1 MLILRNSRLIKELTE
16 GFDAQYGDVLIDGAY
31 IADIKPVGHVFEHTF
46 EQGQVPGQETEPAYE
61 ELDLQ
66 GKTLIPG
73 LFEMHAHLYG
83 YIYNPYE
90 LQAMSAGKIT
100 FGAYSF
106 AKAYLD
112 AGYTTIRDCGSS
124 YNCVAAI
131 RDAIN
136 EGIIPGPRL
145 ISSGLIITPTET
157 GNDTFSD
164 LYYEAD
170 GPDEVRKACRT
181 ELQKGNDYIKI
192 MVSGAFMNEGGNPGV
207 QIAEFEEVKAAVDAA
222 KMKETYVAAH
232 CHSTESIK
240 TAIRAGVRTVEHG
253 TYLDDE
259 VIEMLRGRDDCFL
272 IPTGAIG
279 LYCLDEA
286 NTDVSDELLEKSKE
300 CSAVEIAN
308 INKAY
313 EAGLKLGFGSDIDL
327 QAFQAVPGYEFIARK
342 EYFSFHDL
350 DILLQATKYSA
361 EIAGL
366 GNMLGT
372 VKAGKLADLIVV
384 DGNPDEDIYVMA
396 KPMTHVFRDGKRYK

>member
-1 MLILRNSRLIKELTE
+1 MIVLRNCRLVAKLTE
-16 GFDAQYGDVLIDGAY
+16 GYDRQYGDVLIDGSY
-31 IADIKPVGHVFEHTF
+31 IADIRSVGHVFDGT
-46 EQGQVPGQETEPAYE
+46 PE
-61 ELDLQ
+61 ELDLE

-90 LQAMSAGKIT
+90 LQAMNAGKIT

-106 AKAYLD
+106 AKAYFD

-136 EGIIPGPRL
+136 EGIIQGPRL

-170 GPDEVRKACRT
+170 GPEEVRKACRT
-181 ELQKGNDYIKI
+181 ELQKGNDFIKM
-192 MVSGAFMNEGGNPGV
+192 MVSGAFMNEGGDPGI
-207 QIAEFEEVKAAVDAA
+207 QIAEFDEVKAAVDAA
-222 KMKETYVAAH
+222 KRKGTYVAAH
-232 CHSTESIK
+232 CHGTESIK
-240 TAIRAGVRTVEHG
+240 MAIRAGVRTVEHG
-253 TYLDDE
+253 TYLDNE
-259 VIEMLRGRDDCFL
+259 VIDMLKGREDCFL
-272 IPTGAIG
+272 VPTGAIG
-279 LYCLDEA
+279 LYCLDES
-286 NTDVSDELLEKSKE
+286 NTDVSAALLEKSKQ
-300 CSAVEIAN
+300 CAKIEIAN

-327 QAFQAVPGYEFIARK
+327 EAFLAVPGYEFVARK
-342 EYFSFHDL
+342 EYYSFRDM
-350 DILLQATKYSA
+350 DILLQATKNSA

-366 GNMLGT
+366 GDKLGT
-372 VKAGKLADLIVV
+372 VKIGKLADLIVI
-384 DGNPDEDIYVMA
+384 DGNPDEDIYAMT
-396 KPMTHVFRDGKRYK
+396 KPVVHVFKEGKRYK